1 VAESPSEPMKP
12 SFPQHNCEVRSL
24 MTEREDLPMVVDG
37 GGEFAAASSA
47 ELGMAWLVRPDGY
60 IGWCSTSPSVDGLQS
75 FLKLIV
81 QNSSAEK

>member
-1 VAESPSEPMKP
+1 
-12 SFPQHNCEVRSL
+12 
-24 MTEREDLPMVVDG
+24 MVVDG